1 MIHTSPIFS
10 GSISMSGSF
19 TVNGNDLSQ
28 GVAAG
33 SVDSSKLADGSV
45 GSGKL
50 AAEFT
55 ATSSLSPAASIDVN
69 FSSAQV
75 FKLTMGQNTV
85 LNITNPVV
93 GSTKLFVLTGAGSTY
108 SSSFQ
113 VGGADGTF
121 NRIAGLYD
129 DTSGVKNF
137 YQVSCVAPEEFWY
150 SISQID

>member
-1 MIHTSPIFS
+1 
-10 GSISMSGSF
+10 MSGSF

-69 FSSAQV
+69 FSSLLGTGPHGRIVKKDIEDFFVAKQMIPHPKYLKYQRRILIIKV
-75 FKLTMGQNTV
+75 PCIYIILLFGLSQARKTMFEIQ
-85 LNITNPVV
+85 I
-93 GSTKLFVLTGAGSTY
+93 Y
-108 SSSFQ
+108 
-113 VGGADGTF
+113 
-121 NRIAGLYD
+121 
-129 DTSGVKNF
+129 
-137 YQVSCVAPEEFWY
+137 YQQEFLANKY
-150 SISQID
+150 LK

>member
-93 GSTKLFVLTGAGSTY
+93 GSTKLFV
-108 SSSFQ
+108 
-113 VGGADGTF
+113 
-121 NRIAGLYD
+121 
-129 DTSGVKNF
+129 
-137 YQVSCVAPEEFWY
+137 
-150 SISQID
+150 